1 MVRLLSAAK
10 YTQSTQNC
18 YRDLILIEN
27 TREPLFMALYD
38 FVKCNSL
45 LETLWKS
52 LEPLTHDDQAI
63 TCTEAWMS

>member
-45 LETLWKS
+45 LETL
-52 LEPLTHDDQAI
+52 
-63 TCTEAWMS
+63 